1 MKLSKNILVNNQNN
15 IKFILFS
22 FGIFLYSNTSHA
34 VDSIGNYIGFGL
46 DGEQS
51 IYSGKE
57 YKTLPTPTGNYSYGR
72 FYVSFENGLGI
83 QLGSFAN
90 IQYSLSLNYMP
101 YAYQRND
108 IKELNDMDELD
119 NSINYNLTA
128 ATNFKRHILNLNV
141 SKDEVLDK
149 GGISTELTYSYLF
162 TKSRWVFIP
171 NTSIT
176 YQDKYLTRYLYGV
189 KQHESTSGRVY
200 YQPDYSIN
208 YTAGLYI
215 EYITTKKYSIIGNVN
230 YSKFGT
236 EITNSPIVD
245 RKSTS
250 NIFIGFNY
258 NF

>member
-1 MKLSKNILVNNQNN
+1 MKLSENIRMSNRNNIMFLLFTFTILVFSDFSYADN
-15 IKFILFS
+15 S
-22 FGIFLYSNTSHA
+22 FG
-34 VDSIGNYIGFGL
+34 NYLGFGI

-51 IYSGKE
+51 IYLGDNYQTSP
-57 YKTLPTPTGNYSYGR
+57 TLTGSYSYGP
-72 FYVSFENGLGI
+72 FYASFENGLGVQI
-83 QLGSFAN
+83 GALAN
-90 IQYSLSLNYMP
+90 IQYSLSLNYIP
-101 YAYQRND
+101 YGEQRND
-108 IKELNDMDELD
+108 IKELNDMDELE

-128 ATNFKRHILNLNV
+128 VTHFKRHILDLNL
-141 SKDEVLDK
+141 SKEEVLDK
-149 GGISTELTYSYLF
+149 GGISTALTYSYLF

-189 KQHESTSGRVY
+189 KQYESKSGRAY
-200 YQPDYSIN
+200 YQPDYSVN

-215 EYITTKKYSIIGNVN
+215 EYVTLKKYSIFGNIN
-230 YSKFGT
+230 YRKFGT

-245 RKSTS
+245 RESTS